1 MNKNQI
7 KEKIHLVAFALNIIA
22 CILMIV
28 VLFGGQKIIDAAN
41 TSDILYV
48 FACFLGV
55 ITITGTLVSPVVLGI
70 GYIKGRKNAS
80 EYIIISF
87 IIMVI
92 VNFIAV
98 LAFNANY
105 RGFTGTVLYF
115 LIYGICYLIKKDL
128 LLKRKTILWISGCVL
143 FILLAVA
150 YKKVYPIISGASVYK
165 YDEQGNLIY
174 KRDPALQFPY
184 ETWYEYENDQRVYEK
199 SVSKDKKEA
208 KTYRYV
214 YDENGNEISMI
225 DDESGEIIRLRV
237 YDSENQLV
245 EEISKSE
252 GTQEFYYNQNGQLI
266 KKINYDGTETE
277 FTYNEMGNPILET
290 CPGKSVMSYQYNE
303 DNVLT
308 FKHKEDSDYIYDW
321 IYFGDGSCKFS
332 YKSKNSKYTH
342 TSFYDKDGNG
352 ILYET
357 GSEDYSWGRKC
368 KYYTKYSWWK
378 NGKIKSKKVYTLYKK
393 DV

>member
-1 MNKNQI
+1 MVEINFKC
-7 KEKIHLVAFALNIIA
+7 ESCDF
-22 CILMIV
+22 
-28 VLFGGQKIIDAAN
+28 
-41 TSDILYV
+41 S
-48 FACFLGV
+48 FLD
-55 ITITGTLVSPVVLGI
+55 
-70 GYIKGRKNAS
+70 K
-80 EYIIISF
+80 
-87 IIMVI
+87 
-92 VNFIAV
+92 
-98 LAFNANY
+98 
-105 RGFTGTVLYF
+105 
-115 LIYGICYLIKKDL
+115 
-128 LLKRKTILWISGCVL
+128 
-143 FILLAVA
+143 
-150 YKKVYPIISGASVYK
+150 
-165 YDEQGNLIY
+165 NLIFY
-174 KRDPALQFPY
+174 LDTNLEDLESILNFY
-184 ETWYEYENDQRVYEK
+184 
-199 SVSKDKKEA
+199 SKDKKEA

-352 ILYET
+352 ILY
-357 GSEDYSWGRKC
+357 
-368 KYYTKYSWWK
+368 
-378 NGKIKSKKVYTLYKK
+378 
-393 DV
+393 